1 MVPEASRRD
10 VRASMF
16 GMPDPTDD
24 LARDAG
30 DRALG
35 MDAAITRRDFVNA
48 TLVGA
53 GASLL
58 AAAAPAHAM
67 GQGTPAARA
76 PDGFD
81 GYGGVGDY
89 AASHGNVKAV
99 LDAAHRIR
107 DGKYDH
113 GAPAARDTGETFD
126 LVVVGGGLS
135 GLSAA
140 YHFAKATGGAKRALI
155 LENHP
160 IFGGEAKQNE
170 FVVNGVRL
178 IAPQGS
184 NQFGMPRAGSGAA
197 ADLWDDLRLPRE
209 FRYVEP
215 DTSVSQLRIPLDN
228 YAHMDGV
235 NEFQV
240 DIGYFFDEQ
249 SGAAKPTWLRNIW
262 QNDLAEAPFA
272 PALKAELLRWRSH
285 AADPT
290 EALRRSL
297 DAMSYKQYLEGTL
310 GFSSGVTNY
319 IEPVVGLINGAT
331 PDAVSGFA
339 AQQIG
344 MPATGRTRS
353 RTGPLPQSFPGG
365 NGSYARHFVKWL
377 IPAAFPGS
385 ADFAA
390 LVTAKLN
397 WGALD
402 VPNQP
407 TRMRLG
413 CTVVRVEH
421 AKGTTDGPVS
431 VWYARN
437 GTHYKVTAKRVVM
450 ASGSWI
456 NKHILAGQPDELR
469 NAYTQF
475 GYTPAMIVNVALTN
489 WRFLATL
496 GAPAARWFG
505 DGFGFSA
512 NIRRPMLAPGHEPP
526 LHPDQPTVLTFYLG
540 LYTRGLPAYE
550 QGALGRKKLF
560 ETTYAQYERTIRAHM
575 TRLFA
580 GAGFDARR
588 DIAGI
593 ILNRWGHARMV
604 QPPGWY
610 YGRDGATPA
619 RDVVAKGYGAVTIA
633 HSELN
638 GHMNVTGAIAQ
649 GKRAGEGAAAS

>member
-1 MVPEASRRD
+1 
-10 VRASMF
+10 MF
-16 GMPDPTDD
+16 GMTDSAED
-24 LARDAG
+24 LARETT
-30 DRALG
+30 DRTLG
-35 MDAAITRRDFVNA
+35 MDADITRRDFVNA
-48 TLVGA
+48 SLVGV
-53 GASLL
+53 GAALL
-58 AAAAPAHAM
+58 GAAAPASAQ
-67 GQGTPAARA
+67 GQGALPATA
-76 PDGFD
+76 PEGFD
-81 GYGGVGDY
+81 GFGGVGDY
-89 AASHGNVKAV
+89 ATSHGNVKTV

-107 DGKYDH
+107 DGKYDK
-113 GAPAARDTGETFD
+113 GVPAAHDTGETYD
-126 LVVVGGGLS
+126 LVIVGGGLS

-140 YHFAKATGGAKRALI
+140 YHYAKATNGTKRTLI

-184 NQFGMPRAGSGAA
+184 NQFGMPRAGSGPA
-197 ADLWDDLRLPRE
+197 ADLWDDLKLPRE
-209 FRYVEP
+209 FRYAEP
-215 DTSVSQLRIPLDN
+215 DASVSHLRIPLDN

-240 DIGYFFDEQ
+240 DIGYFFDEK
-249 SGAAKPTWLRNIW
+249 SGAPKPTWLRNIW
-262 QNDLAEAPFA
+262 QNDLADAPFP
-272 PALKAELLRWRSH
+272 PALKAELLKWRSH
-285 AADPT
+285 TADPG
-290 EALRRSL
+290 EAFRRTL
-297 DAMSYKQYLEGTL
+297 DGMSYKQYLENTL
-310 GFSSGVTNY
+310 GFSSGVTDY

-353 RTGPLPQSFPGG
+353 RTGSLPQSFPGG

-377 IPAAFPGS
+377 IPAAFPGN
-385 ADFAA
+385 ADFPTILA
-390 LVTAKLN
+390 AKLN

-402 VPNQP
+402 HANQP
-407 TRMRLG
+407 TRIRLG
-413 CTVVRVEH
+413 STVVRVEH
-421 AKGTTDGPVS
+421 AKGTRDGGPVT
-431 VWYARN
+431 VWYAKG
-437 GTHYKVTAKRVVM
+437 GTNHTVTAKRVVM
-450 ASGSWI
+450 ASGSWV
-456 NKHILAGQPDELR
+456 NKHILADQPDELR
-469 NAYTQF
+469 AAYVQF
-475 GYTPAMIVNVALTN
+475 GYTPAMIVNVALNN
-489 WRFLATL
+489 WRFLAKL

-512 NIRRPMLAPGHEPP
+512 NIRRPLLVPGHEPP

-540 LYTRGLPAYE
+540 LYTRGLSAYE

-560 ETTYAQYERTIRAHM
+560 ETTYVQYERTVRAHM

-580 GAGFDARR
+580 DAGFDARR

-610 YGRDGATPA
+610 YGTNGATPA
-619 RDVVAKGYGAVTIA
+619 REIVAKGYGSVTIA

-638 GHMNVTGAIAQ
+638 GHMNVNAAIAQ